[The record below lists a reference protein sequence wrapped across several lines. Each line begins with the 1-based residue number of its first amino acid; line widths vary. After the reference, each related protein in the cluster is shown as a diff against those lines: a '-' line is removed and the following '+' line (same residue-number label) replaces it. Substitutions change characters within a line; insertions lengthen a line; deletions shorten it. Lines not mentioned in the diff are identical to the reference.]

1 LKSDI
6 TKWVLGALMV
16 ASLASATRAQP
27 QERDPPL
34 SRDKPLFEVDVRR
47 FGYERFSDKKAVRPI
62 RIRVD
67 FIDANSLSLAWAT
80 ADDLGTHK
88 KTVQATARP
97 GRLQVLLV
105 DAKTRE
111 KRGQQEWNIP
121 SIWFGFLALRDGK
134 FITCTGN
141 TIHLFS
147 SSFELV
153 RERALGENSC
163 PPFGS
168 QNVSPSQRSLL
179 LSYFPKDGLR
189 TIELRDTQTF
199 EVISKWT
206 EVPGKRE
213 TASASDQWIAG
224 LCGDP
229 ADLCVRGVGQSWR
242 PLHIAWKDANAR
254 VTTAPI
260 QFVNDDTFVI
270 ERYHMIVA
278 RVDSSISFSVEL
290 PKGRF
295 GISVKTTG
303 GSRFAVVEGRMRG
316 LQSTPLDMYPFLS
329 ADRVAVYSL
338 SQPHVVYALKL
349 QGTSPRSPWAIHF
362 DDLAISPDGSLLAV
376 VSDGILKVYRLPQ

>member
-1 LKSDI
+1 M
-6 TKWVLGALMV
+6 ALF
-16 ASLASATRAQP
+16 ASASRAQL

-34 SRDKPLFEVDVRR
+34 SKDKPRFEVDLRK
-47 FGYERFSDKKAVRPI
+47 FGYERFGDKKAVRPI

-67 FIDANSLSLAWAT
+67 FTDVNSLALAWAT

-88 KTVQATARP
+88 KTVLPTARP

-105 DAKTRE
+105 DARTGE
-111 KRGQQEWNIP
+111 ERGQRDWNVP
-121 SIWFGFLALRDGK
+121 STWFGFLGLRDGK

-147 SSFELV
+147 AGFESL
-153 RERALGENSC
+153 RERALGDNSC

-179 LSYFPKDGLR
+179 IQYFPRDGVR
-189 TIELRDTQTF
+189 TMELRDAQTF

-206 EVPGKRE
+206 DPPGKRE
-213 TASASDQWIAG
+213 TAGASDDWIAG

-229 ADLCVRGVGQSWR
+229 SDLCARGVGQPWR
-242 PLHIAWKDANAR
+242 PLQIAWKDANAR
-254 VTTAPI
+254 ATTAPV

-270 ERYHMIVA
+270 ERYHVVLA
-278 RVDSSISFSVEL
+278 KVDSSVLFSVGL

-295 GISVKTTG
+295 AISVKPTG

-316 LQSTPLDMYPFLS
+316 LKNAPLDMYPFLS

-338 SQPHVVYALKL
+338 SEPHVIYALKL
-349 QGTSPRSPWAIHF
+349 EGTSPWSPWAIHF
-362 DDLAISPDGSLLAV
+362 DDLAISPDGNLLAV
-376 VSDGILKVYRLPQ
+376 VSDGVLKVYRLP

>member
-1 LKSDI
+1 MNPDI
-6 TKWVLGALMV
+6 TKWVLGALMI
-16 ASLASATRAQP
+16 AFFASASRAQL

-34 SRDKPLFEVDVRR
+34 SKDKPLFEVDLRK
-47 FGYERFSDKKAVRPI
+47 FGYERFGDKEAVRPI

-67 FIDANSLSLAWAT
+67 FTDVNGLALAWAT

-88 KTVQATARP
+88 KTVLPAARP

-105 DAKTRE
+105 DARTGD
-111 KRGQQEWNIP
+111 KRGQQEWNVP
-121 SIWFGFLALRDGK
+121 STWFGFLGLRDGK

-147 SSFELV
+147 AGFESV
-153 RERALGENSC
+153 RERALGDDSC

-189 TIELRDTQTF
+189 TMELRDTQTF

-206 EVPGKRE
+206 EMPGKRE
-213 TASASDQWIAG
+213 AASASDHWIAG

-229 ADLCVRGVGQSWR
+229 SDLCIRGVGQSWR
-242 PLHIAWKDANAR
+242 PLHVAWKDVNAK
-254 VTTAPI
+254 VMSAPV
-260 QFVNDDTFVI
+260 QFVTGETFVI
-270 ERYHMIVA
+270 EGRHVVVA
-278 RVDSSISFSVEL
+278 TVDDSTVFTVAP

-295 GISVKTTG
+295 AISVKSTG

-316 LQSTPLDMYPFLS
+316 LKSAPLDMYPFLS

-338 SQPHVVYALKL
+338 SEPHVICALKL
-349 QGTSPRSPWAIHF
+349 EGTSPWSPWAIHF
-362 DDLAISPDGSLLAV
+362 DDLAISPDGNLLAV
-376 VSDGILKVYRLPQ
+376 VSDGVLKVYRLP